1 MTPEEHRLLVE
12 TRELVEENAVI
23 LRSLQKSKRVEFVFR
38 ALYWVAIIA
47 LSLGS
52 YYLIQPYVE
61 TLKGAYS
68 SILQ

>member
-1 MTPEEHRLLVE
+1 MLTE
-12 TRELVEENAVI
+12 TRELVEENTKI
-23 LRSLQKSKRVEFVFR
+23 LRGLQKSKRVELVFR
-38 ALYWVAIIA
+38 ALYWFAIIA

-68 SILQ
+68 NILQ

>member
-1 MTPEEHRLLVE
+1 MLTE
-12 TRELVEENAVI
+12 TRELVEENTKI
-23 LRSLQKSKRVEFVFR
+23 LRGLQKSKRVELVFR
-38 ALYWVAIIA
+38 TLYWFAIIA

-68 SILQ
+68 NILQ

>member
-1 MTPEEHRLLVE
+1 MTPEERRMLTE
-12 TRELVEENAVI
+12 TRELVEENSKI
-23 LRSLQKSKRVEFVFR
+23 LHSLQKSKRVELVFR

-52 YYLIQPYVE
+52 YYLIQPYVD

-68 SILQ
+68 NILE